1 MTIENKTPI
10 IYLLKH
16 RSGERRYRKEMKH
29 CSIHAPFFEIGPKSY
44 LYGQD
49 VIDLAK
55 AADAASEKYGVD
67 IIFTTPVV
75 EIARVKAATKHIH
88 VFAPHMDPLRPGR
101 GLADILPE
109 SLVAA
114 GAEGV
119 MLNHVEKQLTFDV
132 LKETIARAEEVGLTT
147 IVCADS
153 MADASKIATLAPD
166 IIVAEPSELIG
177 TGVSVGPEYVAAA
190 TDAVKKVNKDILVLT
205 AAGIANGQDVYNT
218 IIAGADATGSS
229 SGVAKAPDRAAMV
242 DEMIAAVR
250 RAWDERHK

>member
-1 MTIENKTPI
+1 
-10 IYLLKH
+10 
-16 RSGERRYRKEMKH
+16 MKK
-29 CSIHAPFFEIGPKSY
+29 CSIKAPFFEIGPKSY

-49 VIDLAK
+49 VIDLAI
-55 AADAASEKYGVD
+55 AADAASEKYDVD

-75 EIARVKAATKHIH
+75 EIARVKAATKRIH
-88 VFAPHMDPLRPGR
+88 VFAPHMDPIYPGR

-119 MLNHVEKQLTFDV
+119 MLNHVEKPVTFEV
-132 LKETIARAEEVGLTT
+132 LGQTIKRAEEVGLTT

-153 MADASKIATLAPD
+153 MADASKIATLNPD

-177 TGVSVGPEYVAAA
+177 TGVSVGPEYVKAA
-190 TDAVKKVNKDILVLT
+190 TDAVKNVNENILVLT
-205 AAGIANGQDVYNT
+205 AAGIANGEDVYNT

-229 SGVAKAPDRAAMV
+229 SGVAKAADRAAMV

-250 RAWDERHK
+250 KAWDERHA

>member
-1 MTIENKTPI
+1 
-10 IYLLKH
+10 
-16 RSGERRYRKEMKH
+16 MKK
-29 CSIHAPFFEIGPKSY
+29 CSIKAPFFEIGPKSY

-49 VIDLAK
+49 VIDLAI
-55 AADAASEKYGVD
+55 AADAASEKYDVD

-75 EIARVKAATKHIH
+75 EIARVKAATKRLH
-88 VFAPHMDPLRPGR
+88 VFAPHMDPIYPGR

-119 MLNHVEKQLTFDV
+119 MLNHVEKPVTFEV
-132 LKETIARAEEVGLTT
+132 LGETIKRAEEVGLTT

-153 MADASKIATLAPD
+153 MADASKIATLNPD

-177 TGVSVGPEYVAAA
+177 TGVSVGPEYVKAA
-190 TDAVKKVNKDILVLT
+190 TDAVKNVNKDILVLT
-205 AAGIANGQDVYNT
+205 AAGIANGEDVYNT

-229 SGVAKAPDRAAMV
+229 SGVAKAADRAAMV

-250 RAWDERHK
+250 KAWDERHK